1 MRSRLLLIIFLLA
14 ATLNV
19 CAQSFNPADAKVISS
34 PSELMTHGSVVVAKE
49 DGTLFFAYL
58 RDTTQTHEVS
68 STTSISPVLVKSHF
82 PELNIIDKKE
92 LVRAGETIGSFIQ
105 SPTRS
110 PYDPNL
116 LLLGDTLFCYFT
128 GCIDGTVTLCAR
140 RYNVNTGK
148 LDDKVEVC
156 QLAYD
161 VEVLTNIYDRKVV
174 PFDSKSTFAM
184 LEEMGIR
191 TAFTNDVIMTTPF
204 QKYKGEW
211 YTAFG
216 NAFPKHSKPVIIK
229 TSDGIHFE
237 VVMVC
242 KEFHFGTC
250 EASVAIWHD
259 EFYVLERN
267 SGVERGGRGTFLAK
281 YAPDG
286 RCLVPPV
293 YLTEAQV
300 KPALIVHKGRLY
312 AFYNANPSLYTDW
325 GLVSR
330 SRLRMARIG
339 RQCQLRKTWDIT
351 SPYGIHYVYPVEI
364 DGNLYITF
372 SEDRRQLN
380 IEMTRSDI
388 GFVKVLP

>member
-1 MRSRLLLIIFLLA
+1 MRSRLILIIVLFA
-14 ATLNV
+14 ATLNAW
-19 CAQSFNPADAKVISS
+19 AQPFNPTEAKVISA
-34 PSELMTHGSVVVAKE
+34 PNELMTHASTIVAQQ
-49 DGTLFFAYL
+49 DGTLFIAYL

-68 STTSISPVLVKSHF
+68 SATTISPVLMKTHF
-82 PELNIIDKKE
+82 PEMDSFEKVEIM
-92 LVRAGETIGSFIQ
+92 RAGATVGDFTQ

-110 PYDPNL
+110 PYDNNL
-116 LLLGDTLFCYFT
+116 LLIGDTLFCYFT
-128 GCIDGTVTLCAR
+128 GCIDGTVTFCAR
-140 RYNVNTGK
+140 RYNVATGK
-148 LDDKVEVC
+148 LDDHVDVC
-156 QLAYD
+156 TLTYD
-161 VEVLTNIYDRKVV
+161 GKTV
-174 PFDSKSTFAM
+174 PFDSQSAFAM
-184 LEEMGIR
+184 MEEMGIR
-191 TAFTNDVIMTTPF
+191 TVFSNDVVMTTPF
-204 QKYKGEW
+204 QEYKGEW
-211 YTAFG
+211 YCAFG

-229 TSDGIHFE
+229 TTDGIHFE

-242 KEFHFGTC
+242 KEFNFGTC
-250 EASVAIWHD
+250 EVAVAIWHN

-281 YAPDG
+281 YDAQG

-300 KPALIVHKGRLY
+300 KPALIVYKGRLY
-312 AFYNANPSLYTDW
+312 AFYNTNPSLYTDW

-330 SRLRMARIG
+330 SRLRIARIG

-388 GFVKVLP
+388 GFIKVM

>member
-1 MRSRLLLIIFLLA
+1 MRFRLSLTIIFFV
-14 ATLNV
+14 ATWNAW
-19 CAQSFNPADAKVISS
+19 AQPFDPAEAKVISA
-34 PSELMTHGSVVVAKE
+34 PNELMTHASTIVAQQ
-49 DGTLFFAYL
+49 DGTLFIAYL
-58 RDTTQTHEVS
+58 RDTLQTHEVS
-68 STTSISPVLVKSHF
+68 STTSIAPVLVKTHF
-82 PELNIIDKKE
+82 PELDSFDKIE
-92 LVRAGETIGSFIQ
+92 FMRAGETVGDFTQ

-128 GCIDGTVTLCAR
+128 GCIDGTITFCAR
-140 RYNVNTGK
+140 RYDVPANQLT
-148 LDDKVEVC
+148 DKVEKC
-156 QLAYD
+156 T
-161 VEVLTNIYDRKVV
+161 LTYNGKTI
-174 PFDSKSTFAM
+174 PFDSKSIFAM
-184 LEEMGIR
+184 FEEMGIH
-191 TAFTNDVIMTTPF
+191 AVFTNDVVMTTPF
-204 QKYKGEW
+204 QQYKGEW
-211 YTAFG
+211 YCAFG
-216 NAFPKHSKPVIIK
+216 NAFPKHSKPVVVK
-229 TSDGIHFE
+229 TRDGIHFE

-242 KEFHFGTC
+242 KEFNFGSC
-250 EASVAIWHD
+250 EVAVAIWHD

-281 YAPDG
+281 YDAQG

-300 KPALIVHKGRLY
+300 KPALIIYKGRLY
-312 AFYNANPSLYTDW
+312 AFYNVNPSLYTDW

-364 DGNLYITF
+364 DGDLYITF

-388 GFVKVLP
+388 GFIKVM